1 MALHRARIAFNL
13 GFATFTSFVDLLFP
27 ELIPG
32 TTFFIVK
39 RVNTLVYNGVAGSS
53 EICESISA
61 STGES
66 CVVDETSGDES
77 ERYDEQ
83 ESKSVT
89 RNELKSNASENE

>member
-1 MALHRARIAFNL
+1 MALHQARITFNL

-27 ELIPG
+27 DLIPG

-39 RVNTLVYNGVAGSS
+39 RVNTLLYNGVSGSS
-53 EICESISA
+53 EVCGSISA

-66 CVVDETSGDES
+66 CVMDETSDDQS

-83 ESKSVT
+83 ESKPDT
-89 RNELKSNASENE
+89 YNELKPNAS

>member
-1 MALHRARIAFNL
+1 MALHRARITFNL

-32 TTFFIVK
+32 TTHFLVK
-39 RVNTLVYNGVAGSS
+39 RVNTLVYNGVADSS

-66 CVVDETSGDES
+66 RVMDETSDDES

-83 ESKSVT
+83 ESKLDT
-89 RNELKSNASENE
+89 RNELKPNASENE